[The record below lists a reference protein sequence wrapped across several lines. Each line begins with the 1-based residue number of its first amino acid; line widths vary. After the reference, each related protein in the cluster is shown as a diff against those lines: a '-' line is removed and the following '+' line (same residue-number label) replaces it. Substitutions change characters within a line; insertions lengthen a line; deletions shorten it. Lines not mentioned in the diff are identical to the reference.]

1 MSKYDLNPGSSFL
14 TGSYPPLITPF
25 HDGKV
30 DFSTYE
36 KLVDFHV
43 QNGTHGI
50 VVNGTTSEPSTLTI
64 AERNALVKCAVET
77 AAGRIP
83 VVAATGSQS
92 HAETVELTEFATNAG
107 ADALLVVTPYYIQPP
122 QHGLHAYFAD
132 IGDRTN
138 LPLMMYHIPGRAAV
152 SVQLDTLIA
161 IKESLNNFVGIKHAS
176 ADIGFVTKMLD
187 RFGKDFRIFAGLEE
201 YTYPMMAV
209 GALGTMNAVANLV
222 PGKVAAMVTA
232 ALDADMLAARKMH
245 FELFELNQSVFF
257 DTNPIPLKYMMK
269 RLGLIRSNEHRLP
282 MLPAAS
288 ALEARLDGVLKRAG
302 LLD

>member
-1 MSKYDLNPGSSFL
+1 M
-14 TGSYPPLITPF
+14 
-25 HDGKV
+25 
-30 DFSTYE
+30 
-36 KLVDFHV
+36 
-43 QNGTHGI
+43 
-50 VVNGTTSEPSTLTI
+50 
-64 AERNALVKCAVET
+64 
-77 AAGRIP
+77 
-83 VVAATGSQS
+83 
-92 HAETVELTEFATNAG
+92 
-107 ADALLVVTPYYIQPP
+107 
-122 QHGLHAYFAD
+122 
-132 IGDRTN
+132 
-138 LPLMMYHIPGRAAV
+138 
-152 SVQLDTLIA
+152 
-161 IKESLNNFVGIKHAS
+161 GIKHAS